1 MALSISYHVTVKTQA
16 SFGAAGWIRSDI
28 TTRSTRARDSIALMM
43 LGWAYAGCYAR
54 AGSPPA
60 LGFLPLRYCQRNEKG
75 IFCNKKLRYKNMK
88 DSFAEVVEEVKNLST
103 EEKLELQILIEKYL
117 VEEKRQEIY
126 ENHQASLT
134 ELKEDKLVFS
144 SDVNVLKGML
154 ND

>member
-1 MALSISYHVTVKTQA
+1 
-16 SFGAAGWIRSDI
+16 
-28 TTRSTRARDSIALMM
+28 
-43 LGWAYAGCYAR
+43 
-54 AGSPPA
+54 
-60 LGFLPLRYCQRNEKG
+60 
-75 IFCNKKLRYKNMK
+75 MK

-126 ENHQASLT
+126 ENQQASLT

-154 ND
+154 DD

>member
-1 MALSISYHVTVKTQA
+1 
-16 SFGAAGWIRSDI
+16 
-28 TTRSTRARDSIALMM
+28 
-43 LGWAYAGCYAR
+43 
-54 AGSPPA
+54 
-60 LGFLPLRYCQRNEKG
+60 
-75 IFCNKKLRYKNMK
+75 MK